1 MIKRLFPVFAL
12 ALCACLGLAG
22 CHGGTS
28 PMAADED
35 QEVIEFGRNSSF
47 AGGHLAVFLVLEDG
61 KFRTVH
67 SLTDVYAERP
77 FETPIPG
84 HEGTALTFLKIH
96 ESGTS
101 VAHAALSWDPED
113 PVDYLMAGWWAEF
126 PGQHPSELSLADSE
140 QYAIVDG
147 PEIAPLSRPQFPA
160 GGSASY
166 VGPAGGLY
174 AYGADEYVIDEYE
187 GMINLQVD
195 FADRTIEGCI
205 GCQGDL
211 VTRRAHF
218 SAFLGEEV
226 VDTESLVL
234 NHEIHLGALEFDE
247 LTGQFS
253 GTGATVVH
261 PDLEIV
267 QSDGDW
273 GGQFSERPDAAGLPR
288 LAAGFSSAGFLDE
301 NGVEGVFVGTFVA
314 LSSNAIDE

>member
-1 MIKRLFPVFAL
+1 MNKRLFPALAL
-12 ALCACLGLAG
+12 ALCACAGVAG
-22 CHGGTS
+22 CHGDSS

-35 QEVIEFGRNSSF
+35 RGEINFGRNSSF

-61 KFRTVH
+61 EFRTVH
-67 SLTDVYAERP
+67 SLTDVFAERP

-84 HEGTALTFLKIH
+84 HEGTALTFLKVD

-101 VAHAALSWDPED
+101 MAHAALSWDPED
-113 PVDYLMAGWWAEF
+113 PADYLMAGWWAEF
-126 PGQHPSELSLADSE
+126 PGQQPPVLSLSGSE
-140 QYAIVDG
+140 RYAIVDG
-147 PEIAPLSRPQFPA
+147 PEMTPLSRPQLPA

-205 GCQGDL
+205 GCLGDL

-218 SAFLGEEV
+218 SEFLGEEV
-226 VDTESLVL
+226 IDTESLVL
-234 NHEIHLGALEFDE
+234 DHEIHLGALEFDE

-253 GTGATVVH
+253 GAGATVVH
-261 PDLEIV
+261 PGLEIV
-267 QSDGDW
+267 ESDGGW
-273 GGQFSERPDAAGLPR
+273 GGQLSERPNAAGSPR
-288 LAAGFSSAGFLDE
+288 LVAGFSSAGFLDE
-301 NGVEGVFVGTFVA
+301 NGVDGVFVGTFVA
-314 LSSNAIDE
+314 LSPDPGEE